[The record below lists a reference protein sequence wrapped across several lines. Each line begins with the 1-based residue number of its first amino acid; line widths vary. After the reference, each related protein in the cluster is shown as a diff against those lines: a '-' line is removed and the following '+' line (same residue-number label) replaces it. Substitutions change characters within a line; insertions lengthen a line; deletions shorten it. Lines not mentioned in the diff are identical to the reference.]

1 MLHYYGDITA
11 MDLSQQ
17 AKHMIWMYCKP
28 GETTCKVPYID
39 LALNKRRYVLFEKI
53 AGVSEWVFLDLTD

>member
-11 MDLSQQ
+11 MELGNQ
-17 AKHMIWMYCKP
+17 ARHLVYLYAKP

-39 LALNKRRYVLFEKI
+39 LALNKRRYVKFEKL
-53 AGVSEWVFLDLTD
+53 AGVWCFTDLVD